1 MVQPTKSAVDPALTD
16 LATALFS
23 VMRRLRQLQTHD
35 PIDRASIGALLVLSD
50 RGDMRPSEVAAE
62 LGLDLS
68 TVSRHFRALGEAGY
82 IARRDDP
89 QDRRACL
96 LTLTAG
102 GREVLQECRRRR
114 TAVVSTAVAAWADD
128 DRRALTDLLARLS
141 DDLGHHDGDRKPT
154 A

>member
-1 MVQPTKSAVDPALTD
+1 MQPTTLAGDPALTD
-16 LATALFS
+16 LTTALFS

-35 PIDRASIGALLVLSD
+35 PIDRASVGALLVLSD

-68 TVSRHFRALGEAGY
+68 TVSRHFRALGDAGY

-96 LTLTAG
+96 LTLTAD
-102 GREVLQECRRRR
+102 GREILQECRRRR
-114 TAVVSTAVAAWADD
+114 TAVVSRALAGWADD
-128 DRRALTDLLARLS
+128 DRRALADLLARLA
-141 DDLGHHDGDRKPT
+141 DDLGRHDDQLKPT